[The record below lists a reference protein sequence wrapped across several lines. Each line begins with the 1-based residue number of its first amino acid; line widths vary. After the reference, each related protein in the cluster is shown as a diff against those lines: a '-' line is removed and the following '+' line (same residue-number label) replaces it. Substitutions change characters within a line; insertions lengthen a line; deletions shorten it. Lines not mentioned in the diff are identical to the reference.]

1 VTTQVLVVGGAGYV
15 GGITVD
21 LLQVAGYEVRV
32 FDALLYEET
41 YRKPVDFAFGD
52 VRDGARL
59 LPHLRWADAVIWLAA
74 LVGDPACA
82 LQPEAAGE
90 INEAALRFLAEHY
103 DGRIVF
109 TSTCSVYGARDGV
122 LDEQA
127 ATRPLS
133 VYASTKLRAERH
145 LDGKDALVFRLGTLY
160 GVGDCFSRVRLDLVV
175 NALAV
180 KAHQVGHITIFGGEQ
195 WRPLLHV
202 HDVAR
207 ALVDNLESAERGTFN
222 LHGENLQIRELV
234 PRLRAQFPALK
245 IEETP
250 TDLADARD
258 YRVSSARARERL
270 RFAPTRSVDDGIR
283 EMKELLVSNRLRD
296 PENPRYTN
304 QKYLSLRP
312 AQLRGERGQ

>member
-1 VTTQVLVVGGAGYV
+1 VTTNVLVVGGAGYV
-15 GGITVD
+15 GGIAVD

-32 FDALLYEET
+32 YDALLYEET

-90 INEAALRFLAEHY
+90 INEAAVRFLAEHY
-103 DGRIVF
+103 DGRIAF
-109 TSTCSVYGARDGV
+109 ASTCSVYGARDGV

-145 LDGKDALVFRLGTLY
+145 LAGKDALVFRLGTLF

-175 NALAV
+175 NALTV
-180 KAHQVGHITIFGGEQ
+180 KAHRLGRITLFGGEQ

-207 ALVDNLESAERGTFN
+207 ALVDNLECAERGIFN
-222 LHGENLQIRELV
+222 LHAENLQIRELV
-234 PRLRAQFPALK
+234 PRLRAHFPALK
-245 IEETP
+245 VEEVP
-250 TDLADARD
+250 TELADTRD
-258 YRVSSARARERL
+258 YRVSSERARERL
-270 RFAPTRSVDDGIR
+270 RFVPTRRVDDGIR
-283 EMKELLVSNRLRD
+283 EMQELLASNRLRD

-304 QKYLSLRP
+304 QTYLSLHHV
-312 AQLRGERGQ
+312 QLRGDHGG